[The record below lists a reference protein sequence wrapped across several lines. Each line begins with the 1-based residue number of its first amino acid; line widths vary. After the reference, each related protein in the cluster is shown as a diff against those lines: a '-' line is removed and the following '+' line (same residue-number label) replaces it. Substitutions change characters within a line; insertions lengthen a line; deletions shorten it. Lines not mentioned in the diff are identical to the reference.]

1 MKMKPMILMLVAV
14 ACGLIAMMGVQQ
26 TLGSRS
32 GDASGPKIKV
42 LVARKEVQAGTP
54 LDETCVGF
62 KLVSKSEA
70 PDDVISSKEEYDK
83 RAPRVKLYEGQY
95 VLKKQLGNKGE
106 YGASMEIPPGMRVVT
121 VPVTATM
128 THSGLLSPGD
138 RVDVQ
143 VTYSYTRP
151 KYGKTFK
158 TRTVLQYIEVW
169 ATDSVRM
176 GTEAAKEDS
185 SQSKNVSLL
194 VYPGQ
199 GALLQLAQEKG
210 TLHLLLRGRNDKAPA
225 EQTGDLDENA
235 LDRKLAELFDE
246 PEDQEPVA
254 TPQSVASSLPASP
267 SPAPAMPQPS
277 FADFL
282 NSSSDET
289 APVVEPPPPPKP
301 TWKIEIFNGD
311 KKQVAEFELPE
322 SPDTVMPST
331 NAQNQPTKGGWL
343 GMLGLGKSKSQTTT
357 RKTNS
362 VSTPDNRTDRIK
374 SPEDSPSAMQS
385 SEAMKR

>member
-14 ACGLIAMMGVQQ
+14 ACGLIAMVGVQQ
-26 TLGSRS
+26 TLGSR
-32 GDASGPKIKV
+32 GDSAGPKIKV

-70 PDDVISSKEEYDK
+70 PEDVISTKEEYEK

-95 VLKKQLGNKGE
+95 VHKKQLGEKGE
-106 YGASMEIPPGMRVVT
+106 YGASMEIPNGMRVVT

-151 KYGKTFK
+151 KVGKSFK

-169 ATDSVRM
+169 ATDAVRM
-176 GTEAAKEDS
+176 GTEASKEDS

-210 TLHLLLRGRNDKAPA
+210 QIHLLLRGRNDKAPA
-225 EQTGDLDENA
+225 EQTGDLDEAA

-246 PEDQEPVA
+246 PEDAPQAAATSPQE
-254 TPQSVASSLPASP
+254 VASALPDSP
-267 SPAPAMPQPS
+267 SPTPAPPQPS
-277 FADFL
+277 FSEFL
-282 NSSSDET
+282 NTLET
-289 APVVEPPPPPKP
+289 PVAPEPPAPPKP
-301 TWKIEIFNGD
+301 TWKVEIFNGD
-311 KKQVAEFELPE
+311 KKQVAEFELPDD
-322 SPDTVMPST
+322 P
-331 NAQNQPTKGGWL
+331 NAPPAPAKANAKPTGGWL
-343 GMLGLGKSKSQTTT
+343 GMLGLGKPKTQNANS
-357 RKTNS
+357 TNS
-362 VSTPDNRTDRIK
+362 KAAPSSRMTGSQPN
-374 SPEDSPSAMQS
+374 PAQSPSANQAGDS
-385 SEAMKR
+385 VKR